1 MASLTSDKVLEI
13 FRSCGALLS
22 GHFLLTS
29 GLHSGIYLEKALVLQ
44 YPPWVELFCSEF
56 ARTFRGQEVTVVIG
70 PTLPGV
76 LLAYETARQMNCRAL
91 FAEREDH
98 RRVLRRGFS
107 LQPEDKVLVVDDVL
121 TTGGSLQQVI
131 NLVREKGGNLI
142 GAGVIIDRSGG
153 RVELGIPLKALATL
167 EVETFLPSE
176 CPLCRQN
183 TPLEKRGSNIAK

>member
-1 MASLTSDKVLEI
+1 MLEI

-29 GLHSGIYLEKALVLQ
+29 GLHSGTYLEKALVLQ
-44 YPPWVELFCSEF
+44 YPPWVERFCSEF
-56 ARTFRGQEVTVVIG
+56 ARTFGGQGITVVIG

-91 FAEREDH
+91 FAERENH
-98 RRVLRRGFS
+98 RRVLRQGFS
-107 LQPEDKVLVVDDVL
+107 LQPGEKVLVVDDIL

-131 NLVREKGGNLI
+131 DLVREEGGDLI
-142 GAGVIIDRSGG
+142 GAGVLIDRSGG

-167 EVETFLPSE
+167 EVETYTPSE
-176 CPLCRQN
+176 CPLCQQGI
-183 TPLEKRGSNIAK
+183 PLEKRGSRTTK